1 MLVNI
6 WCGDLARI
14 VAGELER
21 CAASMQGAQVWDH
34 LQGSPLP
41 DVYFQAAVL
50 AACRLGSLIL
60 FALAYSGTT
69 SFCAFFF
76 VHLWHERREDLVQR
90 KGVARP
96 LRLAFVVPETNRGRR
111 RSRRHRRAEI
121 MAALSCLVA
130 AAAGSLGQ
138 QAAGFTAD
146 RPRLRAA
153 LSSRTSQGAC
163 LSGKPG
169 PSCFRLRALHPE
181 SKIQSHS
188 RACPSLERAFGL
200 CCHLCCKVAQRPG
213 GHMPRR
219 SCAAAMRL

>member
-6 WCGDLARI
+6 WCGDLAGI

-76 VHLWHERREDLVQR
+76 FCSF
-90 KGVARP
+90 VA
-96 LRLAFVVPETNRGRR
+96 
-111 RSRRHRRAEI
+111 
-121 MAALSCLVA
+121 
-130 AAAGSLGQ
+130 
-138 QAAGFTAD
+138 
-146 RPRLRAA
+146 
-153 LSSRTSQGAC
+153 
-163 LSGKPG
+163 
-169 PSCFRLRALHPE
+169 
-181 SKIQSHS
+181 
-188 RACPSLERAFGL
+188 
-200 CCHLCCKVAQRPG
+200 
-213 GHMPRR
+213 
-219 SCAAAMRL
+219 

>member
-6 WCGDLARI
+6 WCGDLAGI

-76 VHLWHERREDLVQR
+76 LFICGMRGEKIWCSAREL
-90 KGVARP
+90 
-96 LRLAFVVPETNRGRR
+96 L
-111 RSRRHRRAEI
+111 
-121 MAALSCLVA
+121 
-130 AAAGSLGQ
+130 
-138 QAAGFTAD
+138 
-146 RPRLRAA
+146 
-153 LSSRTSQGAC
+153 
-163 LSGKPG
+163 
-169 PSCFRLRALHPE
+169 
-181 SKIQSHS
+181 
-188 RACPSLERAFGL
+188 GL
-200 CCHLCCKVAQRPG
+200 CAWRLWFLKQTEG
-213 GHMPRR
+213 G
-219 SCAAAMRL
+219 

>member
-6 WCGDLARI
+6 WCGDLAGI

-76 VHLWHERREDLVQR
+76 CSF
-90 KGVARP
+90 VA
-96 LRLAFVVPETNRGRR
+96 
-111 RSRRHRRAEI
+111 
-121 MAALSCLVA
+121 
-130 AAAGSLGQ
+130 
-138 QAAGFTAD
+138 
-146 RPRLRAA
+146 
-153 LSSRTSQGAC
+153 
-163 LSGKPG
+163 
-169 PSCFRLRALHPE
+169 
-181 SKIQSHS
+181 
-188 RACPSLERAFGL
+188 
-200 CCHLCCKVAQRPG
+200 
-213 GHMPRR
+213 
-219 SCAAAMRL
+219 